1 MDDGYVGL
9 ESNNVTG
16 MGTKVVRQMSE
27 FSVKPCRF
35 AVVYLYFCN
44 ISACLCILLMI
55 WGKRLTSHINFQIY
69 TQTKGFVASQ
79 LIAYM
84 TFQPA
89 KVRPNEA
96 IAYEYSSLS

>member
-1 MDDGYVGL
+1 
-9 ESNNVTG
+9 
-16 MGTKVVRQMSE
+16 
-27 FSVKPCRF
+27 
-35 AVVYLYFCN
+35 
-44 ISACLCILLMI
+44 MI